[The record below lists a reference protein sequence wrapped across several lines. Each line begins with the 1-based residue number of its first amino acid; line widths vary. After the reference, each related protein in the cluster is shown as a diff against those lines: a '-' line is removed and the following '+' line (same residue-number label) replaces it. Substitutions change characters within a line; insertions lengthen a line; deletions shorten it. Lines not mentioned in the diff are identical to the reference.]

1 MKLQKLMYVI
11 LMLFCSV
18 YVYGQK
24 MLKGL
29 IKDEKGSPIH
39 NATVS
44 SQNRNVNTVTDD
56 KGHFMISVS
65 QGDTVLVVSNIGF
78 LNAKVSIYGRNFVDV
93 VLKANYLT
101 LSEVEVVRTGYQSIP
116 KERSAGSFG
125 QITSKNLSKRVSGN
139 ILEKLEGLVPGLQ
152 YDNRTGSPII
162 NIRGIN
168 TMSDNMMGPLIV
180 VDNFPF
186 SGDLKDINPND
197 VESVTLLKDASATS
211 IWGAR
216 AGNGVLVVNMKQSKN
231 EIQDTKVQFTANLVS
246 VNKPRIFDV
255 PLIATSD
262 FVEVE
267 RFLFDNGH
275 YDQSYLNDLYSR
287 GTVFSPLVDLLYDHR
302 KEMIS
307 EVQLN
312 DAIAGFKKRDYRND
326 LLKYFYQNSIT
337 QQYHLS
343 LTGGGI
349 KHSYLFSLGYDR
361 NTGGLEGQKDDKLT
375 TNLQNTW
382 SLGKRMKLVFSNRFT
397 YNVAK
402 DHSARFDYSY
412 STKGGRTGIY
422 PYAQLVGENGE
433 ALAVANGFNQRYMEG
448 LATGNLM
455 DWLYRPFE
463 EMNKNQSSNVRNHIT
478 SQINWNYVPM
488 AGLDLSVLYNNE
500 IQGENQDMVYLEDS
514 YFARNMI
521 NTFTQTTG
529 NTMKYQVPR
538 AGIRDAGNTQLMS
551 HKLRMGAGYQRGFL
565 ENKHQVATIV
575 GYELS
580 STTTQGSS
588 KRDYGYDPNLLTVQ
602 AVDYV
607 TSFPTYDGLLGSMRI
622 PYMGGFSKY
631 MNRFVSY
638 YGNGSYTFKQ
648 RYIVSISGRKDASN
662 LFGVKANDRW
672 KPLWSTG
679 LAWVLSDEQFL
690 VPIAWLSSLKLRTS
704 YGHSGNSGGVSSSY
718 PMISHANALNLD
730 LAGQPYATVVQLPN
744 PGLKWEDVRM
754 LNLGLD
760 FGVLNNK
767 ISGTLDFF
775 DKKSTDLLSPDEI
788 DPTVGISAITRN
800 VGIVKGRGFDLSL
813 KTDLSLGKMKLHSS
827 LFITHSISRVKEYRG
842 KISLANAY
850 LLNTGKY
857 LTPLP
862 KKELYPVFAL
872 RFAGLDSQ
880 NGDPKGYFADLESK
894 DYAQL
899 MRDSLQN
906 MIYYGTALPPYYGS
920 FNQSFSWKGIELS
933 FLIMFKFGHYFQ
945 KNTIQYNGLFESW
958 RGHEDFNKR
967 WQKPG
972 DELITTIPSMM
983 YPASADRD
991 SFYAF
996 AEPNIVKGDV
1006 LRLQDIRLAYSFNLT
1021 VTSKKKLMIST
1032 YAIVNNVGILWRAN
1046 KSGLDPDYSTIPAP
1060 RRLSV
1065 GLNCSF

>member
-1 MKLQKLMYVI
+1 
-11 LMLFCSV
+11 MLFCSV

-24 MLKGL
+24 MIEGF
-29 IKDEKGSPIH
+29 IWDEKGNPIGK
-39 NATVS
+39 ATIS
-44 SQNRNVNTVTDD
+44 SQNKNGSTVSDG
-56 KGHFMISVS
+56 KGYFRISVS
-65 QGDTVLVVSNIGF
+65 PRDTILRVSNVGF
-78 LNAKVSIYGRNFVDV
+78 SNVNVPISNRNVVEV
-93 VLKANYLT
+93 VLKENHVT
-101 LSEVEVVRTGYQSIP
+101 LSEVEVVRTGYQAIP
-116 KERSAGSFG
+116 KERSTGSFG
-125 QITSKNLSKRVSGN
+125 QITSKDLLKRVSST

-152 YDNRTGSPII
+152 YDNRTGNSII

-168 TMSDNMMGPLIV
+168 TMSDHMMGPLIV

-186 SGDLKDINPND
+186 SGELKDINPND
-197 VESVTLLKDASATS
+197 VESVTLLKDAAATS

-216 AGNGVLVVNMKQSKN
+216 AGNGVLVINMKQSKN
-231 EIQDTKVQFTANLVS
+231 EIQDTKLQFTTNLVS
-246 VNKPRIFDV
+246 VNKPRLFDV
-255 PLIATSD
+255 PQIATSD
-262 FVEVE
+262 FIDVE
-267 RFLFDNGH
+267 RFLFDKRH
-275 YDQSYLNDLYSR
+275 YDQSYLNNQYSR
-287 GTVFSPLVDLLYDHR
+287 STVFSPLVDLLYDHD
-302 KEMIS
+302 KGVVSDE
-307 EVQLN
+307 QLQV
-312 DAIAGFKKRDYRND
+312 AIAEFKNRDYRND

-337 QQYHLS
+337 QQHHLS
-343 LTGGGI
+343 LSGGST
-349 KHSYLFSLGYDR
+349 KHAYLFSLGYDGQ
-361 NTGGLEGQKDDKLT
+361 TGGLVGQRDDKLT
-375 TNLQNTW
+375 ANLQNTW
-382 SLGKRMKLVFSNRFT
+382 SLGKRMKLIFSNRFT
-397 YNVAK
+397 YDMAK
-402 DHSARFDYSY
+402 DYSARFDYNY

-422 PYAQLVGENGE
+422 PYAQLVGAGGE
-433 ALAVANGFNQRYMEG
+433 ALSLANGFNQRYVEN
-448 LATGNLM
+448 LSTGHLM
-455 DWLYRPFE
+455 DWVYRPFE
-463 EMNKNQSSNVRNHIT
+463 EMNKNQSSTTSNHT
-478 SQINWNYVPM
+478 ASQINWNYIPIT
-488 AGLDLSVLYNNE
+488 GLDLSVLYNNE
-500 IQGENQDMVYLEDS
+500 IQTANRDMVYLEDS

-521 NTFTQTTG
+521 NTFSQING
-529 NTMKYQVPR
+529 STMKYHLPR
-538 AGIRDAGNTQLMS
+538 AGIRDISNTQLMS
-551 HKLRMGAGYQRGFL
+551 HKLRIGAGYQRSFL
-565 ENKHQVATIV
+565 ENKHQVAAIF

-580 STTTQGSS
+580 STTTQGSG
-588 KRDYGYDPNLLTVQ
+588 KRDYGYDPNLMTVQ
-602 AVDYV
+602 TVDYV

-622 PYMGGFSKY
+622 PYVGGFSKY
-631 MNRFVSY
+631 INRFVSY

-662 LFGVKANDRW
+662 LFGVKANERW

-679 LAWVLSDEQFL
+679 LAWVLSDEQFFA
-690 VPIAWLSSLKLRTS
+690 PINWLSNLKMRTS

-718 PMISHANALNLD
+718 AMISHANALTLD
-730 LAGQPYATVVQLPN
+730 LAGQPYATVTQLPN

-754 LNLGLD
+754 LNVGLD
-760 FGVLNNK
+760 FSALNNK

-800 VGIVKGRGFDLSL
+800 VGMVKGRGFDLSL
-813 KTDLSLGKMKLHSS
+813 KTNLSIGKVNWNNS

-862 KKELYPVFAL
+862 QKELYPVFAL
-872 RFAGLDSQ
+872 RFAGLDPQ
-880 NGDPKGYFADLESK
+880 NGDPKGYLADVESK

-906 MIYYGTALPPYYGS
+906 MTYYGTALPPYYGS

-933 FLIMFKFGHYFQ
+933 FLLMFKFGHYFQ

-958 RGHEDFNKR
+958 RGHDDFAKR

-972 DELITTIPSMM
+972 DELITTVPSMM

-1006 LRLQDIRLAYSFNLT
+1006 LRLQDIRLAYSFNLALAN
-1021 VTSKKKLMIST
+1021 KKKFVIST
-1032 YAIVNNVGILWRAN
+1032 YALVNNVGIVWRAN
-1046 KSGLDPDYSTIPAP
+1046 KSGLDPDYSAIPAA